1 MATRSESCRGA
12 LFAVLSVALVVR
24 IVAAIGLQYS
34 LDNVLHR
41 PFLIE
46 GDANGYW
53 TLAEGILE
61 GRDYALYDPPRR
73 VLRMP
78 GFPMLLA
85 AGMRTADVAG
95 VSPHRALVTRLL
107 LALVGTAACG
117 GVYLLGRALFDAR
130 TGVVAA
136 GLCAVSP
143 AFVLFSVQ
151 ELSETAFALGL
162 VLSLWCLT
170 RLIQTLRGL
179 SIDLNAADPKREMW
193 GIAGW
198 SVATGAAIAAA
209 NSMRPSWM
217 LAGPAFAL
225 LILIAAPRKR
235 LATVAGLLMLGSMFL
250 CLTPWAWRNERVT
263 GHWVWTTLWV
273 GASLYDGLHPQATGD
288 SDMRFFDQENLM
300 AKMTEFEVDRE
311 YRRRAGDFVRTNPG
325 RAFELAAI
333 KQLRYWNPVP
343 NASQFSAWWMRLP
356 LAVWFGAMIASA
368 AVGIWVSRRGWNEL
382 AICMAP
388 ILYFAAVHSVFV
400 GSLRYRLPAEY
411 PLLIVSAAGF
421 LTVWRRRGQNDLP
434 EMSGKTYF
442 P

>member
-1 MATRSESCRGA
+1 METRSESCRRA
-12 LFAVLSVALVVR
+12 LFAVLALAFVVR
-24 IVAAIGLQYS
+24 IVAAIGLQHV

-78 GFPMLLA
+78 GFPLLLA
-85 AGMRTADVAG
+85 AGQKIADVAG
-95 VSPHRALVTRLL
+95 ISRHRPLVTRLL
-107 LALVGTAACG
+107 LAVVGTAACG
-117 GVYLLGRALFDAR
+117 AVYLLGRTLFDAR
-130 TGVVAA
+130 TGVLAA

-162 VLSLWCLT
+162 VLSLWCLA
-170 RLIQTLRGL
+170 RLIQTLRGE
-179 SIDLNAADPKREMW
+179 SASTSAESRSDMW
-193 GIAGW
+193 PVVGWSLATGMAIAG
-198 SVATGAAIAAA
+198 A
-209 NSMRPSWM
+209 NYKRPSWM
-217 LAGPAFAL
+217 LAGPAFAV
-225 LILIAAPRKR
+225 LIAIVSPRKLR
-235 LATVAGLLMLGSMFL
+235 GLLAGMLVLGSMFL

-300 AKMTEFEVDRE
+300 ATMTEFEVDRE
-311 YRRRAGDFVRTNPG
+311 YRRRANEFIRQNPG
-325 RAFELAAI
+325 RALQLGVI

-343 NASQFSAWWMRLP
+343 NAAQFSSWWMQLP

-368 AVGIWVSRRGWNEL
+368 AFGSWEFQGKWIALV
-382 AICMAP
+382 ICVAP

-421 LTVWRRRGQNDLP
+421 LAVWRRRRQNGLP